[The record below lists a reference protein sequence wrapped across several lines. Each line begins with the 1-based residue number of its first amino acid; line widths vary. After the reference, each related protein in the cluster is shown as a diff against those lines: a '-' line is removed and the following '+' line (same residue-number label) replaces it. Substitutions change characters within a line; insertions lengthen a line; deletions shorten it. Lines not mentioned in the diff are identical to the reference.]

1 MLLHCIIIEY
11 HVNYS
16 PMAHKLYCAQT
27 LFTLSLLFINRP
39 GMSDVFFLNNMYH
52 FFYTRSTV

>member
-27 LFTLSLLFINRP
+27 LFTLSLPFINRP
-39 GMSDVFFLNNMYH
+39 GMSDGFLLLFF
-52 FFYTRSTV
+52 